1 MSNRK
6 YRQNTNL
13 VRGGLQRSQFLETS
27 EAIFLSSGFVYQD
40 AQTAEAIFAGEQSGF
55 QYSRYANPTVEMF
68 EKRMALL
75 EEAESCFATSSGMS
89 AVFAAMLCQLQQGD
103 HLLASFALFGS
114 CRYIISEILPKYGIE
129 TTKIDGTDL
138 KNWQQ
143 NIRKNTKVIFLE
155 TPSNPCL
162 ELIDIA
168 GVCDIAKNN
177 GTKVIVDNIFASS
190 ILQQPLK
197 MGADIVIYSGTKHI
211 DGQGRCLGGAV
222 LSDEKFKEESLKPFI
237 RHTGPCLSPF
247 NAWVLLKG
255 LETLQL
261 RVMKQSQNA
270 QDIAIYLTNHP
281 KIQNVYYPFLA
292 SNPQLALAK
301 KQQLAGGTV
310 LSFKMVGGKQQA
322 FDFMNSLTL
331 MDISN
336 NLGDTKSLVTHP
348 QTTTHRVLPDAEKE
362 LLGISGNLVRI
373 SAGLE
378 DIADL
383 IEDLEQALK

>member
-68 EKRMALL
+68 ENRMALL